1 MISLI
6 TAGIEIIS
14 VCHQRWRMPCRDC
27 VSLCFRVC
35 IPIPLRR
42 ERKSK
47 AKELLERL
55 FVYYLKHIDVLPA
68 YYLQMLE
75 EGEEN
80 DRVVC
85 DYIAGMTDQY
95 AVAKYN
101 EYFMPK
107 SWQVY

>member
-1 MISLI
+1 M
-6 TAGIEIIS
+6 
-14 VCHQRWRMPCRDC
+14 QDC

-35 IPIPLRR
+35 IPIHCEGRGNQG
-42 ERKSK
+42 KGAFGASVC
-47 AKELLERL
+47 LLSEAYRCTA
-55 FVYYLKHIDVLPA
+55 A

-85 DYIAGMTDQY
+85 DYIAGIDRPY